1 MQRLGASTASVTG
14 ERQPESQPCEQDPS
28 SQEGAPG
35 CSRLRPPFRK
45 STGFSEGVDMFDVWV
60 CLFEE
65 DVELQKAKCFVTQK
79 GTQ

>member
-1 MQRLGASTASVTG
+1 MQRLGASTASVMG
-14 ERQPESQPCEQDPS
+14 EQQPQSQPCEQNPS
-28 SQEGAPG
+28 SPEGVRG
-35 CSRLRPPFRK
+35 CSRLRPPFCK

-65 DVELQKAKCFVTQK
+65 DVELQKAQCFVTQK